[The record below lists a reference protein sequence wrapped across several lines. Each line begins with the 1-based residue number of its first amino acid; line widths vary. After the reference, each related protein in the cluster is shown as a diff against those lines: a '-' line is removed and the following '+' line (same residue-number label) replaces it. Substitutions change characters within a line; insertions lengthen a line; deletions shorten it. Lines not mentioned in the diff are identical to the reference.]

1 LPIVQEMNF
10 LDTNATQGCK
20 QILFSTQSHE
30 AHKEKHRNISY
41 SSNPK
46 TMRSIP
52 YYYFFVVHG

>member
-1 LPIVQEMNF
+1 MNF